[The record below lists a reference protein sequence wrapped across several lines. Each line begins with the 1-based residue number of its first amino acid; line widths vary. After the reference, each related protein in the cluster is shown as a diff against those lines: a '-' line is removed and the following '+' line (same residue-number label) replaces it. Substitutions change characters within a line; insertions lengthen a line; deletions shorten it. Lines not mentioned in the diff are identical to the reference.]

1 MAVMMA
7 VMLVELT
14 ADGTVVTMVGS
25 RDDLTAASMVAMLVE
40 QKVARMVAL

>member
-25 RDDLTAASMVAMLVE
+25 RDDLTAELMVVMLAEQRVASTA
-40 QKVARMVAL
+40 A